1 MSQMMGPTIK
11 FLYCYSWGYQKVDI
25 IRFRRKGQSR
35 PNYFCSQVFQQYAG
49 ILQQKYP
56 DLSIRGDNFP
66 PGGFRLQ
73 AAQILSVIKFLVI
86 MMVLARWALII
97 STLDSTKLFSA
108 LTHLPVW
115 ANPPRAGLS
124 GSSTTRSMLA
134 WWLSSSSTV
143 PSSKQSNHLKWLCF
157 SLSCWDSAYQH
168 GGLWDYI
175 EWHAGKSCKAS
186 FTTWSPLYSQVW
198 SKIEAGR
205 IPQPGEL
212 FQIIENQMNMKVTC
226 D

>member
-1 MSQMMGPTIK
+1 MNPC
-11 FLYCYSWGYQKVDI
+11 L
-25 IRFRRKGQSR
+25 
-35 PNYFCSQVFQQYAG
+35 QVFQQYAG

-86 MMVLARWALII
+86 MMVLARWALIT

-124 GSSTTRSMLA
+124 GSSTTRSTLA
-134 WWLSSSSTV
+134 
-143 PSSKQSNHLKWLCF
+143 
-157 SLSCWDSAYQH
+157 
-168 GGLWDYI
+168 
-175 EWHAGKSCKAS
+175 
-186 FTTWSPLYSQVW
+186 
-198 SKIEAGR
+198 
-205 IPQPGEL
+205 
-212 FQIIENQMNMKVTC
+212 
-226 D
+226 